1 MKPSALKIREKKL
14 EAKNCRVMSEFGSKS
29 DGNFLDVFP
38 TNFSPEYMKSIYW
51 YSYDI
56 HFKADWT

>member
-1 MKPSALKIREKKL
+1 MAVAI
-14 EAKNCRVMSEFGSKS
+14 SEFDSKF

-38 TNFSPEYMKSIYW
+38 TNFALEYMKSIYW

-56 HFKADWT
+56 HFKDDCT